1 MTMINHNT
9 ANLGLNSLTKRVG
22 VGAEGGQSVGK
33 AAGTGGFTNDA
44 LVRTGGTASAGATAG
59 AAGAKAL
66 NDLADAYD
74 ADPAKFAFNLA
85 EKALNEVASLVG

>member
-1 MTMINHNT
+1 MTTINNNNT
-9 ANLGLNSLTKRVG
+9 GIGLNGLTKRVG
-22 VGAEGGQSVGK
+22 AGAEAPAAPGK

-44 LVRTGGTASAGATAG
+44 LVRTGGTASVGASAG

-74 ADPAKFAFNLA
+74 ADPAKFAYNLA
-85 EKALNEVASLVG
+85 SKALNDVASLVG

>member
-1 MTMINHNT
+1 MTTINNNS

-22 VGAEGGQSVGK
+22 AGAEAAQGAAK
-33 AAGTGGFTNDA
+33 ATGTGGFNNDGF
-44 LVRTGGTASAGATAG
+44 VRTGATAAAGATAG

-66 NDLADAYD
+66 DDLAAAYD
-74 ADPAKFAFNLA
+74 ADPAKFAYNLA